1 MRQGLYRWI
10 VNRVNFAVP
19 EAKTRLAAVL
29 AAVAFFSLQSPDKAE
44 ARSHCGHGMIYRV
57 SLGQCVSARS
67 RAARGFHHFR
77 TGVLSGRYSFRHHAR
92 RQRIS
97 SHRRG
102 RHRIAPPVAVEPD
115 ELPDEVLTSPK
126 IQERVERAIKSDR
139 LPQAPAEPEP
149 SVELPVGIT
158 GSLLMRTPAPKSFEW
173 LSPSHQ
179 HPPGG
184 F

>member
-1 MRQGLYRWI
+1 LYRWI
-10 VNRVNFAVP
+10 VNRVSFAVP

-29 AAVAFFSLQSPDKAE
+29 AAVAFFSLQSPDEAE

-67 RAARGFHHFR
+67 RAARGFHRR
-77 TGVLSGRYSFRHHAR
+77 TGGLSGRYHHAK
-92 RQRIS
+92 RQRIFS
-97 SHRRG
+97 RRHG
-102 RHRIAPPVAVEPD
+102 RHRIASPVATEPD

-126 IQERVERAIKSDR
+126 IQERVERAVKSDR
-139 LPQAPAEPEP
+139 LPSATEPEP
-149 SVELPVGIT
+149 SIELPVGIT

-179 HPPGG
+179 HPLGG

>member
-1 MRQGLYRWI
+1 MHQRLYRWI

-19 EAKTRLAAVL
+19 EAKTRLAALL
-29 AAVAFFSLQSPDKAE
+29 AAVAFFSLQSPDEAE
-44 ARSHCGHGMIYRV
+44 ARSHCGRGMIYRV

-67 RAARGFHHFR
+67 RAARGFHHLR
-77 TGVLSGRYSFRHHAR
+77 TGGLSGRYHHAR

-97 SHRRG
+97 SRRHG
-102 RHRIAPPVAVEPD
+102 RHRIAPPVAAEPD

-149 SVELPVGIT
+149 SIELPVGIT

-179 HPPGG
+179 HLPGG